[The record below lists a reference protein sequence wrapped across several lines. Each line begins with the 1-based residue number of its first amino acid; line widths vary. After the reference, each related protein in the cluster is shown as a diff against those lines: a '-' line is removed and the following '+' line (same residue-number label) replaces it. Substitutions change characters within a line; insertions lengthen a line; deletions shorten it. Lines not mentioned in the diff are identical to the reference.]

1 VLEAGQEI
9 LERLGQKESR
19 QLTLEQIR
27 RLKAEVEATAV
38 SEAGVVLPAAAAEA
52 EIREFISDVI
62 ATVGGAAHPG
72 GGEGVDS
79 THLAAFLEQAHAFL
93 QWRGHGQVPKG
104 KKKTDIMPLGAKT
117 PEAYRLFS
125 ALRGKID
132 QYFAQCVA
140 VTLDERF
147 AQRMGWLDSELEGL
161 DFDDPAVIER
171 VLRKAPLAKATP
183 EQTLDFDSK
192 LNPYYVGTLEEFRR
206 KVVAPV
212 LGKSEPKLTP
222 DDWDR
227 IKSFFAAHDNWVR
240 SKAGACVEPLGEA
253 KLRKYLDRRFADAVE
268 ALIAESK
275 HTASV
280 LEKVRLLEKVILFQV
295 HLIDFANN
303 FVGFRNLYD
312 PADRAMFEMGSLVMD
327 GRRFNFAVRT
337 GDYLQHKAVA
347 GTSNMYVLYVEVAG
361 NSTDPALTLA
371 VPVTSGGKGNLCV
384 GKRGLFYD
392 VRGNEFDARVIDI
405 IENPISF
412 REALLS
418 PFQRLGRLLVG
429 KIESIT
435 TAAEK
440 KLDAQTTKA
449 LDQITTQ
456 PQTTQAAEAQPSR
469 VSRAGLLMGAGV
481 TIAALGSALAYIT
494 KTLAQVRPAAVVAGV
509 VIAVLAVMLPI
520 SIVALLKLRRRDL
533 SAILEGSGWAINA
546 RMRLTRRQS
555 QSFTE
560 RPVYPE
566 GSKGI
571 RSWPPVGFS

>member
-1 VLEAGQEI
+1 MSTADTIVFERYGRSYHLRIETARDLENAVNLNEAHWVSTSAPLAMFYCDKTFLKLLDKNNSGRILCHEVKDAIRFILAVLRDRTAIDAHSDILALDALATDTAEGKRVLEAGQEI

-240 SKAGACVEPLGEA
+240 NSREQT
-253 KLRKYLDRRFADAVE
+253 
-268 ALIAESK
+268 
-275 HTASV
+275 H
-280 LEKVRLLEKVILFQV
+280 
-295 HLIDFANN
+295 
-303 FVGFRNLYD
+303 GFR
-312 PADRAMFEMGSLVMD
+312 
-327 GRRFNFAVRT
+327 T
-337 GDYLQHKAVA
+337 GEGASA
-347 GTSNMYVLYVEVAG
+347 R
-361 NSTDPALTLA
+361 
-371 VPVTSGGKGNLCV
+371 KG
-384 GKRGLFYD
+384 Y
-392 VRGNEFDARVIDI
+392 
-405 IENPISF
+405 PISGPPY
-412 REALLS
+412 RLCEQLRRLS
-418 PFQRLGRLLVG
+418 EP
-429 KIESIT
+429 
-435 TAAEK
+435 
-440 KLDAQTTKA
+440 
-449 LDQITTQ
+449 
-456 PQTTQAAEAQPSR
+456 
-469 VSRAGLLMGAGV
+469 
-481 TIAALGSALAYIT
+481 
-494 KTLAQVRPAAVVAGV
+494 VRPG
-509 VIAVLAVMLPI
+509 
-520 SIVALLKLRRRDL
+520 
-533 SAILEGSGWAINA
+533 
-546 RMRLTRRQS
+546 
-555 QSFTE
+555 
-560 RPVYPE
+560 RPGDV
-566 GSKGI
+566 
-571 RSWPPVGFS
+571 